1 MRGDRRQAA
10 HAAQSVEEGSVE
22 EGTGLH
28 AERKDVGP
36 KRMCVRRQAALA
48 TARVCRVIWHISDLD
63 VIYVNNLTYIY
74 IYVMSKFYRNN
85 LIFF

>member
-1 MRGDRRQAA
+1 MQQFAEDERRQEAGDRFACR
-10 HAAQSVEEGSVE
+10 EG
-22 EGTGLH
+22 
-28 AERKDVGP
+28 KDVGP
-36 KRMCVRRQAALA
+36 MRMCVRRQAAHA
-48 TARVCRVIWHISDLD
+48 AARVCRVIWHISDLD